1 MSRRSVRE
9 YILRKRDDYL
19 GETPGGKSRMLD
31 EICRTVGMTRKY
43 VIKLLSGNIEYRGRK
58 RRGKTYD
65 GKTLEAL
72 KKVWHEAGCPCLP
85 YFKAQIGTW
94 VDEYD
99 AHVAVVPDSTKA
111 LLLRMSDRTM
121 SRALAGEA
129 RVKPGWSRANKHSG
143 RNGTNGIKE
152 LVPAASGEKIMAC
165 GVPPGDIQAD
175 TFALG
180 GGISADN
187 FFWILNCTDRKTQW
201 LELSPAWN
209 RGQHATLEALKR
221 NMRRFPFRFTS
232 MHSDNGGEILNHHVM
247 AFLGRENSA
256 PFVWRSRPR
265 KSNDNAH
272 VEEKNGSAG
281 RQLFGEIR
289 LDCPWLEKDLIE
301 LCEMWSDFCNFFRPC
316 KMLVAKA
323 KRTDGKGYRCIYDK
337 PRTPCQRLLDEKVL
351 SDEAKAAL
359 AGRRSKLVG
368 VELLNRIKKKL
379 IRIKRLQKDYNM
391 AKHQHD
397 TSVLGGG
404 GPGSALRAAPSGT
417 PAPAPSKTE
426 GGHHPSKHWNQYFK
440 EKQMSAQYLANQK
453 PPSYLQGALSI

>member
-1 MSRRSVRE
+1 MSRKSIKE

-19 GETPGGKSRMLD
+19 GETPKGKTRMLD

-43 VIKLLSGNIEYRGRK
+43 VIKLLSGNIKYRERK
-58 RRGKTYD
+58 GRGKTYD
-65 GKTLEAL
+65 GQTIETL
-72 KKVWHEAGCPCLP
+72 KKVWMEAGCPCLP
-85 YFKAQIGTW
+85 YFKAQIGMW
-94 VDEYD
+94 LDEYD
-99 AHVAVVPDSTKA
+99 AHVEVIPDCTKD

-129 RVKPGWSRANKHSG
+129 RVKPGWSKANKHSG
-143 RNGTNGIKE
+143 RNRTNGIKE
-152 LVPAASGEKIMAC
+152 QVPAASGERIMAC
-165 GVPPGDIQAD
+165 NVPPGDIQVD

-180 GGISADN
+180 GGVCADN

-221 NMRRFPFRFTS
+221 NMNRFPFAFAS
-232 MHSDNGGEILNHHVM
+232 MHPDNGGEILNHHVM
-247 AFLGRENSA
+247 AFLGQKKRP
-256 PFVWRSRPR
+256 PFVWRSRPG

-289 LDCPWLEKDLIE
+289 LDCPLLEKDLIE
-301 LCEMWSDFCNFFRPC
+301 LCKLWSDFCNFFRPC
-316 KMLVAKA
+316 KMLIGKE
-323 KRTDGKGYRCIYDK
+323 KRLDGKGYKCVYDK
-337 PRTPCQRLLDEKVL
+337 PRTPYQRLLEEDTL
-351 SDEAKAAL
+351 SAEDKAAL
-359 AGRRSKLVG
+359 IQRREKLVG

-379 IRIKRLQKDYNM
+379 RRVKRIQKEYDM
-391 AKHQHD
+391 AKRHHD
-397 TSVLGGG
+397 KGFLGGG
-404 GPGSALRAAPSGT
+404 GPGSALRAAPPGT
-417 PAPAPSKTE
+417 PVPAPSKTA
-426 GGHHPSKHWNQYFK
+426 GPSLPSKHWEQCIK